1 MSLLPT
7 LFVSHGA
14 PTLLYD
20 DCPAHDFLLELG
32 RTLPR
37 SQAIL
42 CVSAHWETAQ
52 PTLTGAARPE
62 TIHDFYGFS
71 ERLYQAEYPAPAY
84 PELAQRIAG
93 LLQDAGL
100 PATVHPRHGF
110 DHGAWVP
117 LKLMYPAADIPVIQ
131 LSVQPR
137 LPPEHHLRLGQI
149 LRPLRSEGV
158 LILGSGSATH
168 HLAAFR
174 GQPLDT
180 PPLDYVVAFDTWL
193 EQAITQGDTAALLA
207 YMTAPHARR
216 NHPTPEHF
224 LPLFAPLGAAN
235 PPGCG
240 RLLHRSFTY
249 GILAMAAY
257 AWD

>member
-1 MSLLPT
+1 MNALPT

-20 DCPAHDFLLELG
+20 DCPARDFLVELG

-37 SQAIL
+37 PQAIL
-42 CVSAHWETAQ
+42 CLSAHWETAQ

-71 ERLYQAEYPAPAY
+71 ERLYQAEYPAPGY
-84 PELAQRIAG
+84 PELAQRSAG
-93 LLQDAGL
+93 LLHTAGL

-110 DHGAWVP
+110 DHGAWIP
-117 LKLMYPAADIPVIQ
+117 LKLMYPAADVPIVQ
-131 LSVQPR
+131 LSIQSR
-137 LPPEHHLRLGQI
+137 LPPEHHLQLGRI

-158 LILGSGSATH
+158 LILGSGAATH
-168 HLAAFR
+168 NLAAFG
-174 GQPLDT
+174 GQPLTPT
-180 PPLDYVVAFDTWL
+180 PPAYAVAFDAWL
-193 EQAITQGDTAALLA
+193 EQAVTQGDTAALLA
-207 YMTAPHARR
+207 YTTAPHARR

-224 LPLFAPLGAAN
+224 LPLFVALGAAS
-235 PPGCG
+235 PPSCG